1 MNLEEVVSDIG
12 SDCFS
17 HQVSSSY
24 HPNTGLGYV
33 PNNELLAFLSLATSG
48 AYLPRAPE
56 VLFRIKIFVF
66 AKKSLLQ

>member
-56 VLFRIKIFVF
+56 VLLRIKIFV
-66 AKKSLLQ
+66 LLLLLLL